1 MFKVEK
7 ITLSISPLTFDDAI
21 LKAAELIKE
30 GYKVYSFDLNPQ
42 VYLKAGKSSESIAN
56 LVLTL
61 SESDDIGTFRF

>member
-42 VYLKAGKSSESIAN
+42 VYLAAGKSSESIAN

-61 SESDDIGTFRF
+61 SESDDIGTFQF